1 MCLQVR
7 QCSAGLKSLAS
18 AQDVLNKI
26 TKENLLW
33 KSILTFENF
42 RVTISI
48 SVSNTAIYF
57 QI

>member
-7 QCSAGLKSLAS
+7 QCTAGLKSLAP

-26 TKENLLW
+26 TEENLLW
-33 KSILTFENF
+33 KGILTFENF

-48 SVSNTAIYF
+48 AVSNTAVYF
-57 QI
+57 